1 MHSNINNNIDLEK
14 ITLIGCYTGPRVKSE
29 VLFSALS
36 KLNKENHMNILTP
49 EQTNSIKKIYEK
61 REIKYKFNSSL
72 GGVFGIYFTVIFN
85 WPNEN
90 MYVPDYSL
98 LKNKCC
104 YYFNAKQLLIKI
116 VNEIMNEEIS
126 IKNMIYFNIGHIFG
140 VVNSD
145 TIVFELTGGPIENDI
160 DIFLKKIY
168 LYNLKINKRHKLAH
182 PNELIIKW
190 LIPKDAEYGFIQ
202 KKRSILNHSNSNN
215 NSNNSNNSNNNNNNN
230 NNPCQYNKQNS
241 LSNENLEKKI
251 GSKTLNTFGNQYI
264 KILSE
269 QNSIIFIKS
278 IQEQYKQLVKDRNTQ
293 EKIEN
298 LEQLQNM
305 IETVTKNSNILFKN
319 INIYINYS
327 SKLNTDFNNYKDSIL
342 NNINISFQTKYKRL
356 NIVYK
361 MKKKV
366 ESKIRM
372 FKNIKF
378 DNLESDSFNILQLSY
393 YEILNNID
401 KKFNE
406 KYIESN
412 NFYNHLK
419 KKYDDTI
426 KEFNEIMNNIL
437 IKLNITNMILSDL
450 VPSNIPLPNVL
461 Q

>member
-1 MHSNINNNIDLEK
+1 
-14 ITLIGCYTGPRVKSE
+14 
-29 VLFSALS
+29 
-36 KLNKENHMNILTP
+36 
-49 EQTNSIKKIYEK
+49 
-61 REIKYKFNSSL
+61 
-72 GGVFGIYFTVIFN
+72 
-85 WPNEN
+85 
-90 MYVPDYSL
+90 
-98 LKNKCC
+98 
-104 YYFNAKQLLIKI
+104 
-116 VNEIMNEEIS
+116 
-126 IKNMIYFNIGHIFG
+126 
-140 VVNSD
+140 
-145 TIVFELTGGPIENDI
+145 
-160 DIFLKKIY
+160 
-168 LYNLKINKRHKLAH
+168 
-182 PNELIIKW
+182 
-190 LIPKDAEYGFIQ
+190 
-202 KKRSILNHSNSNN
+202 
-215 NSNNSNNSNNNNNNN
+215 
-230 NNPCQYNKQNS
+230 
-241 LSNENLEKKI
+241 
-251 GSKTLNTFGNQYI
+251 
-264 KILSE
+264 
-269 QNSIIFIKS
+269 
-278 IQEQYKQLVKDRNTQ
+278 
-293 EKIEN
+293 
-298 LEQLQNM
+298 M

-426 KEFNEIMNNIL
+426 KEFNEIMNHIL
-437 IKLNITNMILSDL
+437 IKLNITNIILSDL